1 MQQKKAAI
9 AKKIVSPRNVREL
22 RASLDVMQRAFVR
35 EYVRCGGYGPA
46 AAMKAGYSNPREAA
60 RDLEGQPAISLAIRA
75 EQIRVVGGELA
86 SCAVRTILTIMR
98 DETIKP
104 ETRLNGA
111 RLALEAS
118 RMIGRAAIE
127 APRERPIAE
136 MSTAELD
143 AMLAETQSALSA
155 LQSER
160 RTIEHKPP
168 ASDTQSDV
176 PSSEP
181 LAAQALPAR
190 HDA

>member
-1 MQQKKAAI
+1 M
-9 AKKIVSPRNVREL
+9 
-22 RASLDVMQRAFVR
+22 
-35 EYVRCGGYGPA
+35 
-46 AAMKAGYSNPREAA
+46 
-60 RDLEGQPAISLAIRA
+60 LAIRA

-98 DETIKP
+98 DEHVRP

-155 LQSER
+155 LQNER
-160 RTIEHKPP
+160 RTIEHKP
-168 ASDTQSDV
+168 AADTASDV
-176 PSSEP
+176 PSSDP
-181 LAAQALPAR
+181 LAVQALPAT